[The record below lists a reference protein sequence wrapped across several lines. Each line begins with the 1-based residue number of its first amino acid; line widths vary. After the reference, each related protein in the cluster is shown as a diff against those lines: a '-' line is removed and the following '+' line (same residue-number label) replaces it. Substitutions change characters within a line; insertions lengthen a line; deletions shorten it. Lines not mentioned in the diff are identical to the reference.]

1 MGYFLLD
8 GQNVLREHSYVVLL
22 SSMLFSLKS
31 SCKREDA
38 GSEVLALKHG
48 YVNYCVCDLKTIT
61 S

>member
-38 GSEVLALKHG
+38 GVRSLG
-48 YVNYCVCDLKTIT
+48 PKTWLC
-61 S
+61 